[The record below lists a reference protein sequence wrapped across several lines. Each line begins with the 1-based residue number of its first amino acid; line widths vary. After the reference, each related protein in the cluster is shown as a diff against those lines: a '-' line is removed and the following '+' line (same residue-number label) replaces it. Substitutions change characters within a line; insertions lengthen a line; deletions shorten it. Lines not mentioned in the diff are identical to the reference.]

1 MLKYLNVKI
10 MAKKKKIQEKAQKVR
25 IEYTKNSVHYGE
37 VREVNIALANYL
49 VNNKKAKIL

>member
-1 MLKYLNVKI
+1 
-10 MAKKKKIQEKAQKVR
+10 MAKKKKIQENAKKVI